1 MPIRNFGIEVL
12 GPYERNLPLFFDGE
26 TGAVIEPGREDGTP
40 AFLFTEVTGYAI
52 LDRLLLHSLTLRPG
66 HLEAA
71 KRAADWIV
79 AKGLD
84 PTGGVLTR
92 YFFDADDRPELADK
106 SFAGRRIYSF
116 DTAICLRGMVAIY
129 QATKHEP
136 YLEAAVRMGRYLV
149 DIASNADGEVVAI
162 YDAKAGEAVRA
173 NPEVWSRCFGGFLS
187 KAGEALIDL
196 HAATGDERFAE
207 RAKAICAAALDFQG
221 PHGSFETSTGRV
233 ELHPHCYA
241 TEGLLHVGRIS
252 GDARL
257 VDAAL
262 RAAEWALDQLADGV
276 IPQVVDFETNAAKA
290 KFRTDSLAQVLAL
303 GSDLRQMGLL
313 PARYFERLDML
324 AQTVLSMREG
334 SQGFFRY
341 GFYEREFRGQLE
353 AATHSYWT
361 QMFCLRGLEKYYVA
375 HILDRTFVA
384 VLAGGIGSRVWP
396 LSCEA
401 QPKHL
406 SYAFLGERSLLQETI
421 ARYTDGHFISP
432 KRVLVLCRGS
442 AFEQMAEQ
450 AGQLGVPRA
459 NMVIEPEPKGTIP
472 ASMLALD
479 ACKGI
484 SSDLDRIV
492 IVSMADNAV
501 TPYRSFQDAVK
512 AALIAAAEND
522 CLISV
527 GRPLA
532 KGTALDNR
540 LGHMRYTGAISGTRV
555 HRVEQF
561 VEKPNRGQY
570 DDIQSRPGRLA
581 TESGAVIFRQSYFR
595 SVAQPGPGNLAE
607 HLLSRAVPWSTDGG
621 AGVQVATTLLPEDI
635 RFEDF
640 GVPGNK
646 LRAYHSGNPRFDLG
660 NGNIC
665 IGTRA
670 QLQTLLCS
678 NTLVIADKLPIRLY
692 GLSDVVVI
700 DSAVTNTS
708 VIMPIEDVE
717 HLPHLFRLFQGSQGY
732 EGFITGGPAAQTA
745 PPTAFVERCPH
756 TVAEPSLG
764 LVFAYNIPGRISIRR
779 SADGLVVS
787 NLELPELSPADFNVL
802 VKKQVE
808 DHPLVEHVLHVG
820 ALAKALLGGDV
831 VLSAAGQDI
840 LHKLCI
846 YHALGGQLTP
856 AKEALES
863 QIANRVAKLTKLDR
877 RLLDTRIV
885 MELLRQEGADCSTEA
900 GTADLINHYISSAVA
915 FLQNSETLDRDL
927 RDVVTLLIQVQDS
940 PQMFNASCRNFVD
953 SGLMGE
959 RDEIASVFACFKAA
973 QNFVNGRWTWK
984 RTRKLLSSCQTPGF
998 LRADRGPIEDYPFV
1012 LAFTIDWLQQAGI
1025 RPRPLVTRLN
1035 DLIACEKN
1043 DFCHGLR
1050 DIEGPAQ
1057 PLCVD
1062 RVYTYLLSHPRPDA
1076 DELTRIMEG
1085 ALGLEPGANH
1095 AYQLM
1100 QILDLPVNLKK
1111 IAACCPQITQASVE
1125 VATDAIL
1132 NFYHKHWRDVTRY
1145 IEPDLI
1151 TDLLR
1156 SRPQVRPAVATPILH

>member
-1 MPIRNFGIEVL
+1 MSIRNFGNDVL
-12 GPYERNLPLFFDGE
+12 GPYERNLPLFFDSE

-52 LDRLLLHSLTLRPG
+52 LDRLLLHSLTLRQG
-66 HLEAA
+66 HMDAA
-71 KRAADWIV
+71 RRAADWII
-79 AKGLD
+79 AKGMD
-84 PTGGVLTR
+84 STGGALTR
-92 YFFDADDRPELADK
+92 FFFDHDDRPELADK

-116 DTAICLRGMVAIY
+116 DTAICLRGLVAIY
-129 QATKHEP
+129 KATKHEP

-149 DIASNADGEVVAI
+149 DVASNDDGEVVAI
-162 YDAKAGEAVRA
+162 YDAKAAEAVPPNR
-173 NPEVWSRCFGGFLS
+173 EVWSRCFGAFLS
-187 KAGEALIDL
+187 KTGEALIEL
-196 HAATGDERFAE
+196 HSVTDDEQFAE
-207 RAKAICAAALDFQG
+207 RAKAICHAALRFQG
-221 PHGSFETSTGRV
+221 AHGSFETSMNRC

-241 TEGLLHVGRIS
+241 TEGLLHVGRMS
-252 GDARL
+252 GDARF
-257 VDAAL
+257 VDAAKQ
-262 RAAEWALDQLADGV
+262 ATEWALDQLADGG

-290 KFRTDSLAQVLAL
+290 KFRTDALAQVLAL
-303 GSDLRQMGLL
+303 GCDLRQMGIL
-313 PARYFERLDML
+313 PARYFERLDTL

-334 SQGFFRY
+334 QQGFFRY
-341 GFYEREFRGQLE
+341 GFYEREFRGRLE

-361 QMFCLRGLEKYYVA
+361 QMFCLRGLEKYYVSS
-375 HILDRTFVA
+375 ILDRTFVA

-421 ARYTDGHFISP
+421 KRYTDGHFISP

-450 AGQLGVPRA
+450 AGQLGVPRT
-459 NMVIEPEPKGTIP
+459 NMVIELEPKGTIP

-501 TPYRSFQDAVK
+501 TPYHCFQDAVK

-561 VEKPNRGQY
+561 VEKPNQGQY
-570 DDIQSRPGRLA
+570 DEIRSQPGKLA
-581 TESGAVIFRQSYFR
+581 TESGAVIFRESYFR
-595 SVAQPGPGNLAE
+595 AVAQPGPGNLAE
-607 HLLSRAVPWSTDGG
+607 HLLSKAVPWSQEGG
-621 AGVQVATTLLPEDI
+621 AGVQVATTLLPDDI

-640 GVPGNK
+640 GVPGSK
-646 LRAYHSGNPRFDLG
+646 LRAYHTGNPRFDLG

-665 IGTRA
+665 IGTRS

-732 EGFITGGPAAQTA
+732 ESFITGGPAAQTA
-745 PPTAFVERCPH
+745 LPTAFVERCPH

-764 LVFAYNIPGRISIRR
+764 LVFAYNIPGKISISR
-779 SADGLVVS
+779 SQDGLVIS
-787 NLELPELSPADFNVL
+787 NLELPELSVSDFDVL
-802 VKKQVE
+802 VRKQAE
-808 DHPLVEHVLHVG
+808 DQPLVEHVLHVG

-831 VLSAAGQDI
+831 VLSAGGRDI
-840 LHKLCI
+840 LHKLCL

-856 AKEALES
+856 AKEELES
-863 QIANRVAKLTKLDR
+863 RIANRVAHLTKLDR

-885 MELLRQEGADCSTEA
+885 MELLRQEGTGCAAEA
-900 GTADLINHYISSAVA
+900 STADLINHYISSAIA
-915 FLQNSETLDRDL
+915 FLQNSQNLDRDL

-940 PQMFNASCRNFVD
+940 PQMFVASCRNFVD

-973 QNFVNGRWTWK
+973 QNFVNGRWHWK
-984 RTRKLLSSCQTPGF
+984 RTRKLLSSCHTPGF

-1025 RPRPLVTRLN
+1025 RSRPLVTRLN
-1035 DLIACEKN
+1035 ELIGCEKN
-1043 DFCHGLR
+1043 DFCHLLR
-1050 DIEGPAQ
+1050 QLDGGAK

-1062 RVYTYLLSHPRPDA
+1062 RIYKYLLTQPRPDA
-1076 DELTRIMEG
+1076 GELGNIMES
-1085 ALGLEPGANH
+1085 ALSIEPGANH

-1111 IAACCPQITQASVE
+1111 IAACCPQITQSSVE
-1125 VATDAIL
+1125 VTTDAIL
-1132 NFYHKHWRDVTRY
+1132 SFYHKHWRDVTRY
-1145 IEPDLI
+1145 IEPNLI

-1156 SRPQVRPAVATPILH
+1156 SRPAVSPVTPQLILH